1 MSEFLWRLQNAPAA
15 SFHVLDE
22 AKAKR
27 MNAKTLYIPSA
38 QDVAQAIR
46 GIDFGSTQ
54 TILGLRRGL
63 ALAHGADTACP
74 ACTIKYW
81 KWLAWANVDVVAE
94 AWVVPWWRVLKD
106 GKPSR
111 HLPGGVARQL
121 ELLQQEQP

>member
-1 MSEFLWRLQNAPAA
+1 MPEYLLRLQNAPAA

-38 QDVAQAIR
+38 PDVATAIR
-46 GIDFGSTQ
+46 NIDFGNTQ
-54 TILGLRRGL
+54 TILELRRVL

-81 KWLAWANVDVVAE
+81 KWLAWANTE
-94 AWVVPWWRVLKD
+94 ITPEEWIVPWWRVLKD

-111 HLPGGVARQL
+111 HMPGGVAHQL
-121 ELLQQEQP
+121 ELLQQEQA